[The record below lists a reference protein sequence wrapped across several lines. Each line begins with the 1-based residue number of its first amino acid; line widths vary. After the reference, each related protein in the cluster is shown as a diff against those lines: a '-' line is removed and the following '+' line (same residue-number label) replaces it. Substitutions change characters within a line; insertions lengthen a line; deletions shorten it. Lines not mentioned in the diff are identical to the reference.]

1 MANYKMWN
9 MRLRH
14 EWLQS
19 PQKPKRMKRGQRVRV
34 GLQAA
39 LDRKEKRVKTPE

>member
-1 MANYKMWN
+1 MANYKLWN

-19 PQKPKRMKRGQRVRV
+19 PKKPKRLKRCQRVRV
-34 GLQAA
+34 GQQAA
-39 LDRKEKRVKTPE
+39 MDRKAGPAEA

>member
-1 MANYKMWN
+1 MSNRAIWS

-14 EWLQS
+14 EWLQ
-19 PQKPKRMKRGQRVRV
+19 KPLKARKLKRCQRVRL

-39 LDRKEKRVKTPE
+39 LDRKADKQH